1 VSVGR
6 AAQQLS
12 TSVSGDNDPTYTQ
25 KKKGGDGG
33 GRRRRGVGVRCGVD
47 SNCSEGWGVEQRG
60 VGHPAAALALSL
72 STFFTHR
79 GNAATPAKESRRG
92 NTARGWSW
100 RSQQRRLEAHTHAKD
115 NMSNPSRFRTPVARS
130 STPKWLTALHNE
142 GLPTLSLC
150 LLSHRPSTS
159 ASLPSGVSGHGTEHL
174 FCPAP
179 SRPSFSIFL
188 MLFQ

>member
-100 RSQQRRLEAHTHAKD
+100 RSQQRRLEAHTHTHTQRTTCPIHRASAHLLHD
-115 NMSNPSRFRTPVARS
+115 RLHPSGSPHFTTRAYPPFLFVSFLIVPRRRPAFPVVYRG
-130 STPKWLTALHNE
+130 TALNTFFVLHH
-142 GLPTLSLC
+142 PV
-150 LLSHRPSTS
+150 LLSPSS
-159 ASLPSGVSGHGTEHL
+159 
-174 FCPAP
+174 
-179 SRPSFSIFL
+179 
-188 MLFQ
+188 